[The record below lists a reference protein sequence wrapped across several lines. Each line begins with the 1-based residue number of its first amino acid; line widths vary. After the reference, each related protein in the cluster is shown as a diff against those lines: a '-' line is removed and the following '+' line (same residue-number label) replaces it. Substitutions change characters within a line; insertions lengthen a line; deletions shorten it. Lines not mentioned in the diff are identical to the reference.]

1 MSGEHKRTARLPH
14 GYRVT
19 FRFSGGEGFTTEW
32 TPHEPRI
39 NNTRAFRRFFAA
51 YKAERDAFMRDIATM
66 IGGTVLVADLGAPDL
81 SGITT
86 IRPEAVH

>member
-19 FRFSGGEGFTTEW
+19 FAFAPDAGLVTEW

-39 NNTRAFRRFFAA
+39 KSARAFRRFFAA

-66 IGGTVLVADLGAPDL
+66 LGGEVLVADVGAPEL